1 MTRCFFTFLLSLISL
16 TAWARL
22 GYVETRGGKIFEGH
36 VRLESNLVVV
46 ANAATEVY
54 EKIALTNIA
63 RLSLQSEG
71 VFAPEGLRRSLVA
84 SNGALPLSWRS
95 VDVGS
100 VAQAGRVEVRDGLFR
115 VHSFGTNILAQAD
128 SFQFVC
134 KPVIERS
141 ELLVR
146 VARVQSID
154 PWARAGVM
162 MREGLAADA
171 RQVSLTV
178 TPRRG
183 GVLSWR
189 SQKGVET
196 EVSLERNLVTPCWLK
211 LRRDG
216 DQFTASYSHNGRQ
229 WRTLERVSLRMAE
242 ECYAG
247 LALTAGPDS
256 EGGIAFENRGGPQE
270 MRRVSQ
276 AFAGQGFFE
285 ELEEGPSLR
294 NRHFTPQVEWRG
306 GSVQSGWI
314 ASMDDSMIRFDPAVG
329 KAPVPTRGVAV
340 VWFQPLPARKAPVI
354 AAGRP
359 GVLLTTGEFVDSELR
374 GVDAGWVTMSSVP
387 LGLLRYDMNTE
398 VVAVVLAK
406 RGAPVSC
413 LFEVTTVDGS
423 RWLGTEVTF
432 EREWVVV
439 REPVLGV
446 RRIPASEMA
455 EFKRNG

>member
-1 MTRCFFTFLLSLISL
+1 MTRCFFTVLLSLISL

-36 VRLESNLVVV
+36 VRFESNLVVV
-46 ANAATEVY
+46 VNAATEVY
-54 EKIALTNIA
+54 EKIPLTNIA

-71 VFAPEGLRRSLVA
+71 VFAPDGLRRSLVA
-84 SNGALPLSWRS
+84 SNGALPLAWRS
-95 VDVGS
+95 VDVGH

-115 VHSFGTNILAQAD
+115 MHSFGTNILAQAD

-134 KPVIERS
+134 KPVMERS
-141 ELLVR
+141 ELVVR

-171 RQVSLTV
+171 RQVSLTI

-189 SQKGVET
+189 SQKGLET
-196 EVSLERNLVTPCWLK
+196 EVSLERNLVAPCWLK
-211 LRRDG
+211 LKRDG

-256 EGGIAFENRGGPQE
+256 EGGIAIADRGGPRE
-270 MRRVSQ
+270 MRRLSQ

-285 ELEEGPSLR
+285 EVEEGPSLR
-294 NRHFTPQVEWRG
+294 NRHFMPQVELRG
-306 GSVQSGWI
+306 GSMQSGWI
-314 ASMDDSMIRFDPAVG
+314 ASMDDSMIRFDPAEG
-329 KAPVPTRGVAV
+329 KSPVSTRGVAV
-340 VWFQPLPARKAPVI
+340 VWFQPLPSPWASLLS
-354 AAGRP
+354 AGRP
-359 GVLLTTGEFVDSELR
+359 GVLLTTGEFIESECHSM
-374 GVDAGWVTMSSVP
+374 GAGRVTMSSVP

-406 RGAPVSC
+406 RTAPVSRP
-413 LFEVTTVDGS
+413 FEVTTVDGS
-423 RWLGTEVTF
+423 RWRGTEVTF

-439 REPVLGV
+439 REPLLGV
-446 RRIPASEMA
+446 RRIAASELA

>member
-1 MTRCFFTFLLSLISL
+1 MTRCFLTFLLSLISL

-36 VRLESNLVVV
+36 VRFESNAVVV
-46 ANAATEVY
+46 VNAQAEVY
-54 EKIALTNIA
+54 EKVAFTNIA
-63 RLSLQSEG
+63 RMSLRSEG
-71 VFAPEGLRRSLVA
+71 VFASDGLLRSLVG

-95 VDVGS
+95 MDVGH
-100 VAQAGRVEVRDGLFR
+100 VAQAGSVEVLNGLIR
-115 VHSFGTNILAQAD
+115 MHSFGTNILAQAD

-134 KPVIERS
+134 KPVSERS

-171 RQVSLTV
+171 RQVSLTI

-183 GVLSWR
+183 GVLTWR
-189 SQKGVET
+189 SQKGAET
-196 EVSLERNLVTPCWLK
+196 EVLLERNLVMPCWLK
-211 LRRDG
+211 LKRDG
-216 DQFTASYSHNGRQ
+216 DHFTASYSHNGRQ
-229 WRTLERVSLRMAE
+229 WRTMERVSLPMSE

-256 EGGIAFENRGGPQE
+256 EGGRAFADRGGPRE
-270 MRRVSQ
+270 MRKVSQ
-276 AFAGQGFFE
+276 AYAGQGFFE
-285 ELEEGPSLR
+285 EVEEGPLLR
-294 NRHFTPQVEWRG
+294 SRHFTPQVELRG
-306 GSVQSGWI
+306 GSMQSGWI
-314 ASMDDSMIRFDPAVG
+314 ASMDDSMIRFDPAEG
-329 KAPVPTRGVAV
+329 KSSVSTRGVAV
-340 VWFQPLPARKAPVI
+340 VWFQPLPSPWASLVS
-354 AAGRP
+354 AGRP
-359 GVLLTTGEFVDSELR
+359 GVLLTTGEFIESECR
-374 GVDAGWVTMSSVP
+374 SMGAGRVTMSSVP

-406 RGAPVSC
+406 RAAPVSR

-423 RWLGTEVTF
+423 RWRGTEVTF

-439 REPVLGV
+439 REPTLGV
-446 RRIPASEMA
+446 RRIPASELA